1 MSNVSADLPRKNMT
15 TVERK
20 FLKVGNRMLLEE
32 THGRI
37 ASAALMDIVSDWHGT
52 PGQIG
57 FEAYAK
63 AWVLEGNAKNKH
75 ADKLLRDLLGL
86 NSEPDP
92 RKAA

>member
-1 MSNVSADLPRKNMT
+1 MSNVTAARPRKSLT
-15 TVERK
+15 QVECK
-20 FLKVGNRMLLEE
+20 FLKVGNRLLLEQAN
-32 THGRI
+32 GRI
-37 ASAALMDIVSDWHGT
+37 ASAALMDIVADWHDT

-75 ADKLLRDLLGL
+75 ADKMLRDLLGL
-86 NSEPDP
+86 EKNPSP

>member
-1 MSNVSADLPRKNMT
+1 MSDVTAALPRKSLT

-32 THGRI
+32 TQGRI
-37 ASAALMDIVSDWHGT
+37 ASASLMDIVADWHGT

-63 AWVLEGNAKNKH
+63 GWITEGNAKNKH
-75 ADKLLRDLLGL
+75 ADKLLKELFGL
-86 NSEPDP
+86 SNPDP

>member
-1 MSNVSADLPRKNMT
+1 MSNVTAALPRKSLT
-15 TVERK
+15 AVERK

-32 THGRI
+32 ANGRI
-37 ASAALMDIVSDWHGT
+37 AAAALMDIVADWHGT

-63 AWVLEGNAKNKH
+63 GWIADGNAKNKH
-75 ADKLLRDLLGL
+75 ADKLLKELFGL
-86 NSEPDP
+86 NNEPDP

>member
-1 MSNVSADLPRKNMT
+1 MSNVTAALPRKSLT

-20 FLKVGNRMLLEE
+20 FLKVGNRMLLEQ
-32 THGRI
+32 TNGRI
-37 ASAALMDIVSDWHGT
+37 ASAALMDIVADWHGT

-63 AWVLEGNAKNKH
+63 GWITDGNAKNKH
-75 ADKLLRDLLGL
+75 ADKLLKELFGL
-86 NSEPDP
+86 SEPDP